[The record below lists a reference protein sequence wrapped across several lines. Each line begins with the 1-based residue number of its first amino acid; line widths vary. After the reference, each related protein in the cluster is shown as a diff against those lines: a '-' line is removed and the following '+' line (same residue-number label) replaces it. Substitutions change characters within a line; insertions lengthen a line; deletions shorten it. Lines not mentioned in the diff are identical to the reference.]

1 MIIAIHQPNYL
12 PYPGFFDKMRESD
25 LFVIYDDAQFNKG
38 DFHHRNKI
46 RIYHGWKWLTVPVE
60 KKIIPINE
68 ISIRN
73 ELVIKDEIW
82 QNIHY
87 ELIVDN
93 YKETPFFH
101 IYKKELKKIYSRKY
115 SRLIDLNMSLI
126 NFLKNAFDID
136 TKLVLSS
143 ELGLKSKSTQRLID
157 IVKALEGD
165 VYLSGPMGRKYLDLS
180 LFNNE
185 EIEVAFQHFK
195 HSVYKQFYSGFI
207 PNLSAIDALFNKG
220 KL

>member
-12 PYPGFFDKMRESD
+12 PYPGFFDKMRQSD

-46 RIYHGWKWLTVPVE
+46 RIFQGWKWLTVPVE
-60 KKIIPINE
+60 KKLIPINE

-73 ELVIKDEIW
+73 ELAIKDEIW
-82 QNIHY
+82 QNNHY
-87 ELIVDN
+87 KLIVDN
-93 YKETPFFH
+93 YEETPFFH
-101 IYKKELKKIYSRKY
+101 IYKKELKEIYSRKY

-165 VYLSGPMGRKYLDLS
+165 VYLSGPMGRKYLDIA

-185 EIEVAFQHFK
+185 EIEVTFQHFK
-195 HSVYKQFYSGFI
+195 HPVYKQFYSGFI

-220 KL
+220 EL